1 MAVISYLPTV
11 LLQCPTWC
19 STLLGYGGPCL
30 SLSLALAAAGCASV
44 PPKTAGTLST
54 YGNLGEEKGK
64 LSKSHTYVDGLA
76 LVGAK
81 TARIVPTSFSAS
93 ARQAVKTPADRLL
106 VTNVLDRE
114 LCIALSDKYEMVP
127 PSQPADLTVRAV
139 ITDIVL
145 TDKTMAG
152 VSTAVT
158 LGSGFVLPVGIPRF
172 PVGLG
177 GLSVEAEAIDRK
189 GVQRAAVVWGRGA
202 NSIQN
207 SPLVSEVADAYGL
220 ATKFGSE
227 FSQILVEGEE
237 KDGIDLSLPSR
248 QSVKSW
254 FGGEHKYPACE
265 AYGRAP
271 GLKGVIAGH
280 FGAPPEWTDKPEPAP
295 GPDPARD
302 APAQAGARPPQQR
315 AMR

>member
-1 MAVISYLPTV
+1 MIVYLPAN
-11 LLQCPTWC
+11 LLPGLAWC
-19 STLLGYGGPCL
+19 VALLDYGGPCL
-30 SLSLALAAAGCASV
+30 SVSLALATAGCASV
-44 PPKTAGTLST
+44 PPKPAGTLST
-54 YGNLGEEKGK
+54 YEKLGEEKGK
-64 LSKSHTYVDGLA
+64 LSKSRTYVDGLA

-93 ARQAVKTPADRLL
+93 ARQAVKTPADQVL

-127 PSQPADLTVRAV
+127 PTQAADLTVRAV
-139 ITDIVL
+139 VTDIVL
-145 TDKTMAG
+145 TDKAMAG
-152 VSTAVT
+152 VSTVVT
-158 LGSGFVLPVGIPRF
+158 LGSGFALPVGIPRL

-177 GLSVEAEAIDRK
+177 GLSVEAEAVDRK
-189 GVQRAAVVWGRGA
+189 GVQRAAMVWGRGA

-207 SPLVSEVADAYGL
+207 TPLVSEVADAYGL

-248 QSVKSW
+248 QSIKSW

-271 GLKGVIAGH
+271 GLKGVIGSH
-280 FGAPPEWTDKPEPAP
+280 FGAPPEWTDKQEVKP
-295 GPDPARD
+295 GP
-302 APAQAGARPPQQR
+302 
-315 AMR
+315 

>member
-1 MAVISYLPTV
+1 MTVTSCLPVATF
-11 LLQCPTWC
+11 PRATWR
-19 STLLGYGGPCL
+19 SAILGHRAPCL

-44 PPKTAGTLST
+44 PPKQAGTLST

-64 LSKSHTYVDGLA
+64 LSKSRAYVDGLA
-76 LVGAK
+76 LVAAK

-93 ARQAVKTPADRLL
+93 ARQAVKMPADRAL
-106 VTNVLDRE
+106 VTNVLDRA

-127 PSQPADLTVRAV
+127 PTQPADLTVRAV

-158 LGSGFVLPVGIPRF
+158 LGSGFALPVSIPRL

-189 GVQRAAVVWGRGA
+189 GVQRAAMVWGRGA

-207 SPLVSEVADAYGL
+207 TPLVSEVADAYGL

-227 FSQILVEGEE
+227 FSRILVAGEE
-237 KDGIDLSLPSR
+237 QDGIDLSLPSR

-254 FGGEHKYPACE
+254 FGGEHKYATCE

-271 GLKGVIAGH
+271 GLKGVIGGK
-280 FGAPPEWTDKPEPAP
+280 FGAPPEWTDKQEAKTAP
-295 GPDPARD
+295 
-302 APAQAGARPPQQR
+302 
-315 AMR
+315 

>member
-1 MAVISYLPTV
+1 MTVTSCLPVTTF
-11 LLQCPTWC
+11 PRATWRSAILC
-19 STLLGYGGPCL
+19 HRRPCL
-30 SLSLALAAAGCASV
+30 SLALALAAAGCASV
-44 PPKTAGTLST
+44 PPKPAGTLST

-64 LSKSHTYVDGLA
+64 LSKSRTYVDGLA

-93 ARQAVKTPADRLL
+93 ARQAVKTPADRAL

-127 PSQPADLTVRAV
+127 PTQQADLTVRAV

-152 VSTAVT
+152 VSTAVS
-158 LGSGFVLPVGIPRF
+158 LGSGFVLPVSIPRL

-189 GVQRAAVVWGRGA
+189 GVQRAAMVWGRGA

-207 SPLVSEVADAYGL
+207 TPLVSEVADAYGL

-254 FGGEHKYPACE
+254 FGGEHKYAACE

-271 GLKGVIAGH
+271 GLKGVIGGH
-280 FGAPPEWTDKPEPAP
+280 FGAPPEWTDKQEAKTAP
-295 GPDPARD
+295 
-302 APAQAGARPPQQR
+302 
-315 AMR
+315 